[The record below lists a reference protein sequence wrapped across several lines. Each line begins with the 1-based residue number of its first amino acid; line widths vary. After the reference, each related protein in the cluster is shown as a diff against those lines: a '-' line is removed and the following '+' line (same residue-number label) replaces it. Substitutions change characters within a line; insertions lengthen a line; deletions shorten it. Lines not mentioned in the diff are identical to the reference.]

1 MKRWALLWGILLIF
15 SAAASAQEEN
25 PKVEV
30 YGGYSL
36 IHNSSNFLSGGIN
49 FNGGGGSVSYNPNG
63 WLGLV
68 ADFGGNHWSNPFVDA
83 NVITYLFGPKIALRN
98 DKFTPFAQV
107 LFGGARISGTAFGV
121 CLAVVGVRPQAACR
135 ASGSENAFAMT
146 VGGGLDWNV
155 SKHIGIRPVQAE
167 YLMTR
172 FNALGPSANDTQNS
186 FRYGAGVVF
195 RW

>member
-1 MKRWALLWGILLIF
+1 MLWGIVLMF
-15 SAAASAQEEN
+15 SAAASAQDEN

-36 IHNSSNFLSGGIN
+36 IHNSSNFRSTGIN
-49 FNGGGGSVSYNPNG
+49 FNGGSGSISYNPYS

-68 ADFGGNHWSNPFVDA
+68 GDFGGNHWSTSGIDA
-83 NVITYLFGPKIALRN
+83 NVVTYLFGPKIAYRS

-107 LFGGARISGTAFGV
+107 LFGGAHLSGGAFGTCV
-121 CLAVVGVRPQAACR
+121 AGVVRPEVPCSV
-135 ASGSENAFAMT
+135 SGSENAFAMT

-155 SKHIGIRPVQAE
+155 TKHIGIRPVQAE

-172 FNALGPSANDTQNS
+172 FSGLGSSGSDTQNS